1 MNSFLEKCVG
11 FMISLIA
18 LSSLHWIQSNLTFLG
33 SISINDKDNQWNT
46 QTKDDQI
53 KRMRRRERVKESG
66 MSEGNQGSIT
76 LAIINVIST
85 RKKRN
90 VRNQRLILRNQNKF
104 FAPTHPHTPLISFEM
119 AENNMLMRM
128 VLTVMIDFVSDFSLF
143 LIHC

>member
-1 MNSFLEKCVG
+1 
-11 FMISLIA
+11 
-18 LSSLHWIQSNLTFLG
+18 
-33 SISINDKDNQWNT
+33 
-46 QTKDDQI
+46 
-53 KRMRRRERVKESG
+53 MRRRERVKESG